1 VPVTHTCNP
10 SYSGGR
16 DQEGQGL
23 KPAQANSSQEKTHTK
38 KGLVE
43 WLKIQAQVL
52 QKNLVFQRRQMGY
65 SNKLMF

>member
-1 VPVTHTCNP
+1 
-10 SYSGGR
+10 
-16 DQEGQGL
+16 L